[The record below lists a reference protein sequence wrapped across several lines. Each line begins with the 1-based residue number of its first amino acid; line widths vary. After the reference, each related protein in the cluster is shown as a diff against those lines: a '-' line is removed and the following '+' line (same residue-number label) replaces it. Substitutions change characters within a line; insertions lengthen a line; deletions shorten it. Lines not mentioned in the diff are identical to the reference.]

1 VADARAVHFDLA
13 EPVTA
18 APSRSSA
25 VATESCLR
33 PESRASIRAAPP
45 RCAHAAGLRR
55 ASISGKNRVVP
66 VRLLEDLLVQ
76 LGLRVDGE
84 VALRGEPVLPELA
97 SPLAVAECAIA
108 SVAASLLAA
117 AELAELRTGRRPE
130 VALDTAHVAAAV
142 RSESLLRD
150 PAGSSARG
158 FAPLSR
164 LWRTADGWVRTH
176 ANYPWHRAAL
186 LNAFGLPERPDAEIA
201 PSLAAALAAQS
212 SQQIEAQAYAAGGLA
227 VAARTASEWYARAPG
242 RAATTGPLV
251 VTEPLGDAAPLPPS
265 GPLPASRLRV
275 LDLTRVIAGPVG
287 TRMLAAFGAE
297 VLRIDD
303 PHHPELP
310 RSAID
315 GVIGKISATL
325 DLATRSGGE
334 TLHALLSDAD
344 VLVTSYRPGA
354 LRRFGLDPD
363 QVAERHPGTIV
374 VSLSAWGST
383 GPWSS
388 RRGFDSLVQM
398 ATGIGWAT
406 SPDGTRPGVLP
417 CQLLDHATGYLI
429 TAATM
434 AALAYRGRTG
444 QARSARL
451 SLTRTAHWLQQQGT
465 RADPPTA
472 QDPYPDDAY
481 RRPLGDGW
489 TGIAPP
495 GQLDGIPLSWPHLPP
510 RYGQAPAAWRE

>member
-1 VADARAVHFDLA
+1 M
-13 EPVTA
+13 
-18 APSRSSA
+18 
-25 VATESCLR
+25 
-33 PESRASIRAAPP
+33 
-45 RCAHAAGLRR
+45 
-55 ASISGKNRVVP
+55 
-66 VRLLEDLLVQ
+66 LEDLLVQ

-84 VALRGEPVLPELA
+84 LALLGEPVLPELA

-108 SVAASLLAA
+108 AVAASLLAA

-164 LWRTADGWVRTH
+164 LWPTADGWVRTH

-186 LNAFGLPERPDAEIA
+186 LNAFGLPDRPDIEIA

-227 VAARTASEWYARAPG
+227 AAARTASDWYASAPG

-265 GPLPASRLRV
+265 GPLPASGLRV

-310 RSAID
+310 RSAVD
-315 GVIGKISATL
+315 GVIGKLSATL

-334 TLHALLSDAD
+334 TLRALLQNAD
-344 VLVTSYRPGA
+344 VLVTGYRPGA

-363 QVAERHPGTIV
+363 QVAERHPDTIV

-388 RRGFDSLVQM
+388 RRGFDSLVQI

-417 CQLLDHATGYLI
+417 CQLLDHATGYVI
-429 TAATM
+429 AAATM
-434 AALAYRGRTG
+434 AALAHRGRTG

-451 SLTRTAHWLQQQGT
+451 SLTRTAHWLLQQGT
-465 RADPPTA
+465 RAAPPIDPEPNS
-472 QDPYPDDAY
+472 DDHY
-481 RRPLGDGW
+481 RVPLGDGW

-495 GQLDGIPLSWPHLPP
+495 GQLDGTPLFWPHLPP
-510 RYGQAPAAWRE
+510 RYGQASAAWSE